1 MRTQPKP
8 MWGFTDFAETLNGRL
23 AMLGF
28 LLGWTTEIISG
39 EGMLSQILS
48 IFSY

>member
-1 MRTQPKP
+1 
-8 MWGFTDFAETLNGRL
+8 MWGFTHFAETLNGRL

-28 LLGWTTEIISG
+28 LLGWVTEIISG